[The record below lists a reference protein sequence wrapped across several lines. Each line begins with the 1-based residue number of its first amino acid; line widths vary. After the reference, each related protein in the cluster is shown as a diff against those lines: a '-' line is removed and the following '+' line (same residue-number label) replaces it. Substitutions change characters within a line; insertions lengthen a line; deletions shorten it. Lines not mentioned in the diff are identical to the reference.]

1 MAKVFRSLVLALT
14 IMAQVSP
21 ADDIHK
27 VVLTYQGRENV
38 QGQEL
43 DIFTVGKDR
52 NILFGLAPLDQQP
65 PLSRG
70 DIQICQTFTQSIG
83 VKIVDGKEYGDFR
96 ELGFLCGGRRYLF
109 THLEIR

>member
-1 MAKVFRSLVLALT
+1 MAKVSCSLLLALA
-14 IMAQVSP
+14 IMAQVP
-21 ADDIHK
+21 AGDESHK

-38 QGQEL
+38 HGQNV

-65 PLSRG
+65 PLSPG

-83 VKIVDGKEYGDFR
+83 VKTVDGHEYGDFR
-96 ELGFLCGGRRYLF
+96 EIGFLCGGKRYLF
-109 THLEIR
+109 TYLEIR